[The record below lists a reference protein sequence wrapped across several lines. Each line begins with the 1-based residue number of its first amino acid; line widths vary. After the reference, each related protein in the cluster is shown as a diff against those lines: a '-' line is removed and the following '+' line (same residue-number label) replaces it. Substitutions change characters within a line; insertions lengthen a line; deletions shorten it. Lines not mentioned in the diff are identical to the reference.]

1 MGRAERS
8 GTDSVLFGFWPH
20 RLGQDDSVL
29 SLVEVPFVDP
39 RVQELVAEVQ
49 AHYVVLYGTPD
60 ESPVD
65 PREFEPPRGR
75 FVIGIDDRDGTLD
88 HRDGEPVAMGGW
100 RWRPDLTDRFGGD
113 RVAEVKRMFVPPRE
127 RGRGHARRLL
137 AFLEESARTDGVER
151 LVLETGLVQPEAIAL
166 YEATGYTPVEPFGHY
181 ADSPLVRCFG
191 KDLRDLE

>member
-1 MGRAERS
+1 
-8 GTDSVLFGFWPH
+8 
-20 RLGQDDSVL
+20 VL

-39 RVQELVAEVQ
+39 RVQELVDEVQ

-75 FVIGIDDRDGTLD
+75 FVLGIDDRGDPLGVSG
-88 HRDGEPVAMGGW
+88 GEPVAMGGW
-100 RWRPDLTDRFGGD
+100 RWRPDLTERFGGK
-113 RVAEVKRMFVPPRE
+113 RVAEVKRMFVPPRA
-127 RGRGHARRLL
+127 RKHGHARRLL
-137 AFLEESARTDGVER
+137 AFLEESARAAGVEQ

-191 KDLRDLE
+191 KDLRDPR

>member
-1 MGRAERS
+1 MRQNG
-8 GTDSVLFGFWPH
+8 
-20 RLGQDDSVL
+20 SVL

-65 PREFEPPRGR
+65 PREFAPPRGR
-75 FVIGIDDRDGTLD
+75 FVLGVDDEV
-88 HRDGEPVAMGGW
+88 DGEPVAMGGW
-100 RWRPDLTDRFGGD
+100 RWRPDLIERFGGQE
-113 RVAEVKRMFVPPRE
+113 VAEIKRMFVPPRA
-127 RGRGHARRLL
+127 RKRGHAQRLL
-137 AFLEESARTDGVER
+137 AFLEESARGDGVER

-166 YEATGYTPVEPFGHY
+166 YEAAGYTPVEPFGHY

-191 KDLRDLE
+191 KDLRDLRQPPA